1 MKNLTSRIQRDYCH
15 SAFFLPIFCLVCDFK
30 ANFQGF
36 LQVIFLSSV
45 TVLLIPQLFEY
56 QILSVAMFTAES
68 RSMVVTNAVFMVLA
82 VLSVVLR
89 FQVRMPK
96 ALSLQLDDYM
106 ILTALVRMFHSIHMM
121 PCSNLLFKVL
131 RRRPC
136 HHEHRRRFCCRLWNS
151 VRVVE

>member
-1 MKNLTSRIQRDYCH
+1 MKNLISRMQRNYCH
-15 SAFFLPIFCLVCDFK
+15 SALFLQICCLACDFK
-30 ANFQGF
+30 SKLSG
-36 LQVIFLSSV
+36 LQVIFLSPV
-45 TVLLIPQLFEY
+45 AVLFIPQLLEY
-56 QILSVAMFTAES
+56 QTQSVTMFTAES

-106 ILTALVRMFHSIHMM
+106 ILTALVRMLHCIHMM

-131 RRRPC
+131 RRGPC
-136 HHEHRRRFCCRLWNS
+136 HHEYRRRFCCRLWNS